1 MQCVRVSAC
10 LAVDVSSHA
19 KVVVAACRRYELWA
33 REDIHTKGNIQW
45 FYFAVRN
52 TRARQRVRF
61 TIVNNNKSDSL
72 FNYGMKPLVCVGCPP
87 PTCASCVG
95 RELLRH

>member
-1 MQCVRVSAC
+1 MCVCVC
-10 LAVDVSSHA
+10 VCVCVLGV
-19 KVVVAACRRYELWA
+19 RRDRYDLWA

-52 TRARQRVRF
+52 TKALQRVRF

-72 FNYGMKPLVCVGCPP
+72 FNYGMKPLVYVR
-87 PTCASCVG
+87 CAVLGSTAG
-95 RELLRH
+95 I